1 MNKAKKIFAYV
12 VSLVGLLLIGVAL
25 VYGFFYHTLFYQLGL
40 PLLILV
46 GGLLV
51 FVTFKMIGFFIR
63 YKDVEEEGCGIL
75 IFSKDEKTRILSGEK
90 TKHLLASDAGY
101 LKKGDL
107 CEAKTEVIQ
116 KKPFAM
122 LEITK
127 VTRKPFSQLAK
138 AEVLMLGSESEDALL
153 KTMKKKD
160 REFKVSNEINI
171 IGFKVKE

>member
-1 MNKAKKIFAYV
+1 MNKARKIFAYV
-12 VSLVGLLLIGVAL
+12 VSLIGLLLIGVAL
-25 VYGFFYHTLFYQLGL
+25 VYGFLYHMLFYQLGL
-40 PLLILV
+40 PLLVVV

-51 FVTFKMIGFFIR
+51 FITFKMIGFFIKF
-63 YKDVEEEGCGIL
+63 KDVEEEGSGIL

-101 LKKGDL
+101 LKKGDV

-122 LEITK
+122 LLITK
-127 VTRKPFSQLAK
+127 VTRKPFSRLAK
-138 AEVLMLGSESEDALL
+138 AEVLMSGFKSEEALL
-153 KTMKKKD
+153 DTMKKND
-160 REFKVSNEINI
+160 RGFKVSDEITL

>member
-1 MNKAKKIFAYV
+1 MNKAKKIFAYI
-12 VSLVGLLLIGVAL
+12 VSMAGLLLIGVVL

-40 PLLILV
+40 PLLIIV

-75 IFSKDEKTRILSGEK
+75 IFTQSERSRILSGEK

-116 KKPFAM
+116 KRPFAM

-127 VTRKPFSQLAK
+127 TTRKPFSRLAK
-138 AEVLMLGSESEDALL
+138 AEVLMLGFKSEEDLL
-153 KTMKKKD
+153 DIMKKKD
-160 REFKVSNEINI
+160 REFSVSSDITL